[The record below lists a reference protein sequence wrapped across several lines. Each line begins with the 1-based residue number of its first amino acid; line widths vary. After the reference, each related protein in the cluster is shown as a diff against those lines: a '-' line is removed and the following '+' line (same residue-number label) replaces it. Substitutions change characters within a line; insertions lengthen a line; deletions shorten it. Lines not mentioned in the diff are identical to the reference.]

1 MPTVRGVEI
10 ERDSVVPVYEQI
22 ANVIAAQIESGELLP
37 GARVP
42 SESTLTQRFEVSRDT
57 ARRAVELLRQRGL
70 VETRSGKG
78 SYVIRK
84 SKYQ

>member
-22 ANVIAAQIESGELLP
+22 ADVIAAQIASGELAP

-84 SKYQ
+84 

>member
-22 ANVIAAQIESGELLP
+22 ANMIEAQIGSGELAP

-42 SESTLTQRFEVSRDT
+42 SVSRLT
-57 ARRAVELLRQRGL
+57 
-70 VETRSGKG
+70 
-78 SYVIRK
+78 
-84 SKYQ
+84 

>member
-22 ANVIAAQIESGELLP
+22 ANAIAAQIESGELAR

-84 SKYQ
+84 

>member
-10 ERDSVVPVYEQI
+10 ERDTVVPVYEQI
-22 ANVIAAQIESGELLP
+22 ANVIAAQIESGELAP
-37 GARVP
+37 GSRVP

-57 ARRAVELLRQRGL
+57 ARRAAELLRQRGL

-78 SYVIRK
+78 SYVIRR
-84 SKYQ
+84 